1 MKYALICGK
10 KTEATKGATG
20 YCPSCN
26 SEVIAKCGE
35 KKINHW
41 AHKGKRT
48 CDPWWENE
56 TEWHRSW
63 KGHFPIEWQ
72 EVVHKADNGERHIAD
87 VKTDTGWTIEFQH
100 SYLNP
105 EERRARNAF
114 YPKLVWVVDGL
125 RRQRD
130 KHQFQK
136 VIQESSVLN
145 QKPLIRRVNFPDEC
159 RLLSEWIESTTLVIF
174 DFHES
179 KKSDD
184 STLWILLPG
193 ISNTSAY
200 IMSISRLN
208 FIMYMQ
214 DERFEKIF
222 MDQIQPICDQL
233 LAIKRKPRVYSMP
246 RNRLSNAQKRRRNI
260 RL

>member
-10 KTEATKGATG
+10 KTEATKKAIG
-20 YCPSCN
+20 YCPSCS

-48 CDPWWENE
+48 CDSWWENE

-72 EVVHKADNGERHIAD
+72 EVIHKADTGEKHIAD
-87 VKTDTGWTIEFQH
+87 VKTDTGWAIEFQH

-130 KHQFQK
+130 KHQFEK
-136 VIQESSVLN
+136 VIQESCVMN
-145 QKPLIRRVNFPDEC
+145 QKPLIRQVDFPMEC
-159 RLLSEWIESTTLVIF
+159 RLLSEWMESTVLVLF
-174 DFHES
+174 DFHVS
-179 KKSDD
+179 KEAD

-193 ISNTSAY
+193 ISNTRAY
-200 IMSISRLN
+200 IMSISRRN
-208 FIMYMQ
+208 FIMYLQ

-222 MDQIQPICDQL
+222 REQLLPIRDQL
-233 LAIKRKPRVYSMP
+233 LAIKRRPRVHSMP
-246 RNRLSNAQKRRRNI
+246 RYKLSNAQKRRRNI

>member
-1 MKYALICGK
+1 MKYALVCGK
-10 KTEATKGATG
+10 KAEATKGASG

-63 KGHFPIEWQ
+63 KGHFPVEWQ
-72 EVVHKADNGERHIAD
+72 EVIHKADDGEKHIAD
-87 VKTDTGWTIEFQH
+87 VKTGTDWAIEFQH

-130 KHQFQK
+130 KQQFQK
-136 VIQESSVLN
+136 AMKESRVLN
-145 QKPLIRRVNFPDEC
+145 QKPLVCQVSFPDEC
-159 RLLSEWIESTTLVIF
+159 RLLNEWIESTSQVLF

-179 KKSDD
+179 EQADD

-193 ISNTSAY
+193 ISKTKAY
-200 IMSISRLN
+200 LMSISRLN
-208 FIMYMQ
+208 FITYLQ

-222 MDQIQPICDQL
+222 REQILPIRDQL
-233 LAIKRKPRVYSMP
+233 LAIERRPRVYSTP
-246 RNRLSNAQKRRRNI
+246 RYRLSNVQRRRRNI